1 MKWVKGTKS
10 GAFIPVFQA
19 GSVAFSPIRVT
30 TGYVGARVE
39 VLFGDRQPPPF
50 ADEAGRNDLV
60 ARLSRI
66 PGVALPLNPPS
77 AYPSF
82 PLAELPEQSVEQLTG
97 VLEWAVGEVTRSRD
111 GMMESAME

>member
-50 ADEAGRNDLV
+50 ADEAERGAADWRSGMGGRRGNAKPRWND
-60 ARLSRI
+60 
-66 PGVALPLNPPS
+66 GV
-77 AYPSF
+77 
-82 PLAELPEQSVEQLTG
+82 G
-97 VLEWAVGEVTRSRD
+97 D
-111 GMMESAME
+111 GMMRAVFNVAAIP